1 MPHDRL
7 LPQPGEVWRHW
18 KGGLYEVVCLAID
31 EALGRT
37 MVVYAPVW
45 SDEPVWVRT
54 LFSWMQVVAIGKD
67 RSEPRFSPA
76 ISEYLPAIAPGS
88 AQDATE
94 EVMVPSATSSQPSD
108 VYA

>member
-37 MVVYAPVW
+37 MVVYAPVGP
-45 SDEPVWVRT
+45 DEPVWVRT
-54 LFSWMQVVAIGKD
+54 LFSWMH
-67 RSEPRFSPA
+67 RFT
-76 ISEYLPAIAPGS
+76 G
-88 AQDATE
+88 
-94 EVMVPSATSSQPSD
+94 PSRGETGRDCMGNNRETCETCFP
-108 VYA
+108 